1 MRNLRNPQLE
11 RGEVRIEDI
20 ELDLKSRDD
29 TLMLLI
35 GLQYLYSQEAL
46 RDRIFREHRFRQP
59 RQCLLVSGVLILCAQ
74 KPISASKRGGDHK
87 IAALC
92 RLPNR
97 RPISEAV
104 PNGKPPALLVKAL

>member
-46 RDRIFREHRFRQP
+46 RF
-59 RQCLLVSGVLILCAQ
+59 A
-74 KPISASKRGGDHK
+74 
-87 IAALC
+87 
-92 RLPNR
+92 
-97 RPISEAV
+97 RPYFSRT
-104 PNGKPPALLVKAL
+104 